1 MAEAVYIFAALISLV
16 CSVLLIRAYRRT
28 RRRLLFWSGL
38 CFLGLAASNLLIFV
52 DLVIFPNIDLYFWRL
67 IAAAVAM
74 LLLLYGLIFEGE

>member
-16 CSVLLIRAYRRT
+16 SSVLLIRAYTRT

-38 CFLGLAASNLLIFV
+38 CFLGLAASNVLIFV
-52 DLVIFPNIDLYFWRL
+52 DLIVFPQIDLYFWRL
-67 IAAAVAM
+67 FAAAVAM